1 MCKIPSSFIFIFYS
15 ILFKNVFYMMKM
27 YKFEGSEKGL
37 IIGLTIDIF
46 LDAVWVIY

>member
-27 YKFEGSEKGL
+27 YKFKGSEKGL
-37 IIGLTIDIF
+37 RIPGCCMGNL
-46 LDAVWVIY
+46 LNVNAM